1 MFMSGKVFVGFVVRL
16 GSAMTS
22 CGRASIRRVSVV
34 MTAMALATACTA
46 PARPQASSLPEQ
58 NIVAVVSHNTIH
70 EEFHEEERVWQI
82 PGTGIYRAQYSK
94 GGRVVSEMGVG
105 ADGTRVTVLHD
116 SGTYRVEPPVPCTDL
131 AKCGPGLPSEPDIFT
146 SAGVRQLMTDGSLA
160 VVDSD
165 VEIDGRPAVHL
176 RGSNF
181 QISLSGT
188 LDIWVDPSTHLPF
201 RYQVSGSSTERDATV
216 TYIPPTLDNLSH
228 LVVPIPAGFTEQQKI
243 EGQEIVRAP
252 GG

>member
-1 MFMSGKVFVGFVVRL
+1 
-16 GSAMTS
+16 
-22 CGRASIRRVSVV
+22 

-46 PARPQASSLPEQ
+46 PAGPQASSLPEQNIVALPEQ

-82 PGTGIYRAQYSK
+82 PGTGIYRAQYSR
-94 GGRVVSEMGVG
+94 GGRVRLEMGVG

-131 AKCGPGLPSEPDIFT
+131 AKCGPGLPPEPDIFT

-160 VVDSD
+160 VVASD
-165 VEIDGRPAVHL
+165 VEVDGRPAVHL

-216 TYIPPTLDNLSH
+216 TYIAPTLDNLSH
-228 LVVPIPAGFTEQQKI
+228 LVVPIPAGFTEQQQI